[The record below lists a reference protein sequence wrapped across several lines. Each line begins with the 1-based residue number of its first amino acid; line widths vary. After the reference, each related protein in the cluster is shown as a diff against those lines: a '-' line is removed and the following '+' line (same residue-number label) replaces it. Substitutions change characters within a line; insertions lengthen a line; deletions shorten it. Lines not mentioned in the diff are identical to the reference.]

1 MQRQGLRG
9 QVMGELAGQQGHGR
23 YTPHWLAAFL
33 DGAAAKN
40 TAGADDQMLTARHQG
55 DVGPG
60 VEHKLGACLKMH
72 VLPGLDCHYVAYSGM
87 AAARDLQVI
96 AALDVLSAV
105 ACDGEVILGLEH
117 GHAVA
122 DHRDLLLTLDV

>member
-40 TAGADDQMLTARHQG
+40 TAGADDEMLSARHQC

-60 VEHKLGACLKMH
+60 VEDKLGACSEKVVSM
-72 VLPGLDCHYVAYSGM
+72 VLRLVMVCWLVT
-87 AAARDLQVI
+87 QK
-96 AALDVLSAV
+96 VL
-105 ACDGEVILGLEH
+105 
-117 GHAVA
+117 
-122 DHRDLLLTLDV
+122 